1 LHGKSLKSLKVCNC
15 GLSAEASKLLSDIL
29 HKDGMPK
36 LILFHFYNNM
46 SGDGGAKAVA
56 DILSDCPQLED
67 FRFSATRSMHSGC
80 KAVAEALN
88 KTTLLKKLDL
98 SDNIFGP
105 ASGKILAQSLENIP
119 KLTYL
124 NLRDCDL
131 DSEGVEALFDT
142 FGSTDS
148 KIEYL
153 DLSGIYI

>member
-1 LHGKSLKSLKVCNC
+1 
-15 GLSAEASKLLSDIL
+15 
-29 HKDGMPK
+29 
-36 LILFHFYNNM
+36 M